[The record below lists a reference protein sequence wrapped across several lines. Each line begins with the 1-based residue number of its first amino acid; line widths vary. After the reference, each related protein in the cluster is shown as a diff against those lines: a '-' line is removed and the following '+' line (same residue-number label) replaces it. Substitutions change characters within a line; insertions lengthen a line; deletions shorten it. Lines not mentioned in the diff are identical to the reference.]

1 MPDTSRRNRVTR
13 RMALPAM
20 ASLVLLGAQLA
31 LVGIPPAR
39 AQQAGARPQEQAGKA
54 LPAPL
59 TKDDFMRMLP
69 PTDMGASSPSRR
81 MAVLDGAPA
90 LPFSSARAASNP
102 LAPHAMPIGAKS
114 CASCHALEDLQ
125 ASHSLHVTA
134 FGAGAGGV
142 GPQGACESCHGP
154 GSEHAKRPEARGLII
169 AYTHAGGTPV
179 DVQVGTCLGCHAGGA
194 RQHWTGSVHERRGL
208 SCTDCHNPMVRLSAE
223 GLMARSSVNEV
234 CATCHRDVRSQFNR
248 RSHMPLPEGQ
258 LSCVDCHNPHGTVTQ
273 PLLKT
278 ATVNETCYSCHA
290 DKRGPFLF
298 EHAPV
303 RESCLNCHTPHGSNH
318 ADLLVLP
325 VPMLCQQCHTNFQ
338 HPNDLL
344 TRQNLRNGLV
354 PDERVMARGCLNC
367 HGNIH
372 GSNHPSGPTLVK

>member
-20 ASLVLLGAQLA
+20 ALLVLLGAQLA

-278 ATVNETCYSCHA
+278 ATVNDTCYSCHA

-298 EHAPV
+298 
-303 RESCLNCHTPHGSNH
+303 
-318 ADLLVLP
+318 
-325 VPMLCQQCHTNFQ
+325 
-338 HPNDLL
+338 
-344 TRQNLRNGLV
+344 
-354 PDERVMARGCLNC
+354 
-367 HGNIH
+367 
-372 GSNHPSGPTLVK
+372 